1 MAAPGIYA
9 GALLYKGYGDI
20 FIIANTLP
28 YLIALAATFIHF
40 RQNKNFTLP
49 S

>member
-1 MAAPGIYA
+1 MSAPGIYA

-28 YLIALAATFIHF
+28 YLIALAATYIHF